1 MRKGH
6 GMTSLPA
13 SKIYCCR
20 PLYYQTWNSLP
31 AAKISCRQF
40 GCGHAALW
48 GRLSTCG
55 RLAIGLLT
63 ATALFASIDGTVIN
77 RTTSKPQS
85 GVSVTLVK
93 PGQQGMQTLGTTI
106 TDSSGHFIF
115 QNDRPG
121 GGPEL
126 LQATYKGVNYNKLM
140 TPNIPTSNVELEI
153 FESTDSPS
161 AARIA
166 QQMMLIEPSSSQIA
180 VSETSILQNDSNTT
194 YNNAKLG
201 SLRFYLPPAANGQSR
216 VNVQGPQGMPL
227 PRAAEKTE
235 EEGVFKV
242 DYPVK
247 PGETQF
253 EVSYVLPAGT
263 PFTFRGKVVNVKGMP
278 AGPLRLIA
286 PSGVTFTGSDIQS
299 IGTEPKTQAGIYNV
313 LVPNAFS
320 IDITG
325 TGSLHTGEETAAAD
339 TSDSPQVTEGPP
351 RIYQHMPWLIALAAS
366 ILTAGLILLFR
377 TRLHDPS
384 H

>member
-1 MRKGH
+1 MKAL
-6 GMTSLPA
+6 SL
-13 SKIYCCR
+13 
-20 PLYYQTWNSLP
+20 L
-31 AAKISCRQF
+31 F
-40 GCGHAALW
+40 
-48 GRLSTCG
+48 LST
-55 RLAIGLLT
+55 T
-63 ATALFASIDGTVIN
+63 VLFASIDGTVIN
-77 RTTSKPQS
+77 RTTSKPQA

-93 PGQQGMQTLGTTI
+93 PGQQGMQTLGTTV
-106 TDSSGHFIF
+106 TDASGHFVF

-121 GGPEL
+121 GGPQL

-140 TPNIPTSNVELEI
+140 TPNIPTSNVELEV
-153 FESTDSPS
+153 FEASDSPS
-161 AARIA
+161 VARIA

-180 VSETSILQNDSNTT
+180 VSETAILQNDSNTT
-194 YNNAKLG
+194 YNNEKLG

-235 EEGVFKV
+235 EDGVFKV
-242 DYPVK
+242 NYPVK

-263 PFTFRGKVVNVKGMP
+263 PFTFRGRVVNVKGMP

-286 PSGVTFTGSDIQS
+286 PSGVTLAGSDVQS

-313 LVPNAFS
+313 VASNAFS
-320 IDITG
+320 IDISG
-325 TGSLHTGEETAAAD
+325 TGSLHAGEDTAGVD

-366 ILTAGLILLFR
+366 ILATGLVLLFR
-377 TRLHDPS
+377 TRLNDAS
-384 H
+384 R